1 MGLGK
6 TISTLTALNKLM
18 YEELEISSALVV
30 GPKRVI
36 ENVWTDE
43 IQKWSHINHLTTS
56 LIVGS
61 KKERISALKKKADI
75 YLISRDNIAWLCGE
89 FGGSSLPFDML
100 VLDELSS
107 FKNPKSVRFKALRAV
122 QPSFKRIVGLTGTPA
137 PNSLIDLWSQMY
149 LLDRGERLGKY
160 ITRFREDYFRPGLS
174 NGNVVYKYNLQK
186 GGEEMI
192 HEKIKDI
199 CISMKTEDYLDLPER
214 IDNIIEVKFTKDL
227 QKKYND
233 FEKEKVLELFSGKE
247 DNENEETISAVNAAA
262 LSNKLLQFANGA
274 VYDEDRKVHVVHD
287 MKIDVVK
294 ELVEDLNGE
303 PVLIAWAYRHDL
315 DRLKKALAKYDPVE
329 LKDKGALDKWNRG
342 EVKVMLTH
350 PASGGHGLNL
360 QRGGNHVIWFGQ
372 TWSLELEQQFNAR
385 LHRQGQTKNVIIHKI
400 VASKTIDVDVIA
412 AQESKGLKQNSLM
425 DAVKARI
432 KKYIK

>member
-274 VYDEDRKVHVVHD
+274 VYDEDRKVHVIHD

>member
-18 YEELEISSALVV
+18 YEELEITSALVV

-174 NGNVVYKYNLQK
+174 SGNVVYKYNLQK
-186 GGEEMI
+186 GGEELI
-192 HEKIKDI
+192 HDKIKDI
-199 CISMKTEDYLDLPER
+199 CISMKTKDYLELPER
-214 IDNIIEVKFTKDL
+214 IDNIIEVKFTEDL

-233 FEKEKVLELFSGKE
+233 FEKEKVLELF
-247 DNENEETISAVNAAA
+247 ENPENPDGEEAVSAVNAAA

-274 VYDEDRKVHVVHD
+274 VYDEDRKVHNIHD
-287 MKIDVVK
+287 LKIDVVK

-315 DRLKKALAKYDPVE
+315 EKLKKALAKYDPVE
-329 LKDKGALDKWNRG
+329 LKDKGALDKWNKG

-400 VASKTIDVDVIA
+400 VASKTIDMDVIA
-412 AQESKGLKQNSLM
+412 AQENKSRKQNALM